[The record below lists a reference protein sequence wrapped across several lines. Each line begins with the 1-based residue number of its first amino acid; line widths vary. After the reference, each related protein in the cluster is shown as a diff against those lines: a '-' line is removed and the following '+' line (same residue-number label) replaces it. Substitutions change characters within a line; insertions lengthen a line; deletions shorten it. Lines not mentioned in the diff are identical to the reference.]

1 VRRAELQAKLSRTAH
16 PQKEQRLDV
25 AFGKQLEV
33 NSEFPESSSQADNMV
48 IQPPPINHRD
58 TRVGQPSARGYAVV
72 GVAGV
77 GASGSVRYVLSLVV
91 DTDSDALA
99 TATLSPSGIEFE
111 AGTIVVATAIPSSG
125 YHFVQ
130 WDLSWGSWSSTDN
143 PLSVTMD
150 SNKTITARIEAD

>member
-1 VRRAELQAKLSRTAH
+1 VRPEELRSKLSRTAH

-33 NSEFPESSSQADNMV
+33 NSEFPEYSPQADNPV
-48 IQPPPINHRD
+48 IQPPPTNHRD

-72 GVAGV
+72 GLAGV

-91 DTDSDALA
+91 EKDHDALA
-99 TATLSPSGIEFE
+99 TATLSPAGIEFE

-130 WDLSWGSWSSTDN
+130 WDLSWGSLSSTDN
-143 PLSVTMD
+143 PLSVVMD
-150 SNKTITARIEAD
+150 SNKAITARIEAN